1 MDIRL
6 KTALVIRKDGKY
18 LVGKVIYSN
27 EMKWSD
33 SPWDAWR
40 TRIRA
45 KARSV
50 QEKVGGDIMLFNP
63 ITGQIRKAKLN

>member
-33 SPWDAWR
+33 SPWDAWQ
-40 TRIRA
+40 TRVRA
-45 KARSV
+45 KARSI

-63 ITGQIRKAKLN
+63 ITGQIRKAELN